1 MKYCRALL
9 CAVALI
15 LMAAISFAGT
25 VDTTTG
31 VYGYQIAKGYTIYAK
46 TLTGSASAEFVAAT
60 AGKRVKVIAYELV
73 ANGTVNVKFTSGG
86 ADDIHGSTLWYLTQ
100 NSGVTKPIVLINNQ
114 PIVYMQTGLGAS
126 LSINLSAAQSVSGTL
141 LYFVE

>member
-1 MKYCRALL
+1 
-9 CAVALI
+9 
-15 LMAAISFAGT
+15 
-25 VDTTTG
+25 
-31 VYGYQIAKGYTIYAK
+31 
-46 TLTGSASAEFVAAT
+46 
-60 AGKRVKVIAYELV
+60 
-73 ANGTVNVKFTSGG
+73 VNVKFTSGG